1 MENPTD
7 KPSLPVTFDEV
18 KGRDLPRAWAD
29 RAKIGPDDTV
39 SVTISASRREA
50 MRRLG
55 PIMDRIA
62 EQAAAS
68 GLTPEK
74 IKEIIP
80 DFPTDLA
87 KC

>member
-7 KPSLPVTFDEV
+7 KPSLPMTIDEV
-18 KGRDLPRAWAD
+18 KGRDLPRAWAE

-39 SVTISASRREA
+39 SVTIAASKREA

-55 PIMDRIA
+55 PVMDRIA
-62 EQAAAS
+62 AQAAAS

-74 IKEIIP
+74 LREIVP
-80 DFPTDLA
+80 DFPVDLA
-87 KC
+87 KR

>member
-7 KPSLPVTFDEV
+7 KPALPVTIDEV
-18 KGRDLPRAWAD
+18 KGRDLPRAWAE

-39 SVTISASRREA
+39 SVTIGASRRDA

-62 EQAAAS
+62 AQAAAS

-74 IKEIIP
+74 LKEIVP
-80 DFPTDLA
+80 DFPVDLA
-87 KC
+87 KR